1 MHRGQDGEKIFNL
14 TSLNQSKSW
23 GKLQKM
29 DELDVWGHVTH
40 RTNKALR
47 FTLCTG
53 MA

>member
-23 GKLQKM
+23 DGIKHS
-29 DELDVWGHVTH
+29 DELDVRGQMIYGA
-40 RTNKALR
+40 NKALR
-47 FTLCTG
+47 FTICTS